1 MARLEDLTEGAPVRG
16 VLPDRAAELV
26 GVRLLD
32 GSEFPRTWDP
42 ATGGRVP
49 VWEVAQNAILAL
61 EPGGESNAAE
71 FLRRVGG
78 LGETVEELAHRLD
91 AICERKKWAKEALA
105 YNPRVLA
112 WPEISRLAAGG
123 SPTRS
128 LQQEM
133 L

>member
-1 MARLEDLTEGAPVRG
+1 MARLEDLTKGAPVRG

-42 ATGGRVP
+42 ATGGRFP
-49 VWEVAQNAILAL
+49 VWEVAQNA
-61 EPGGESNAAE
+61 
-71 FLRRVGG
+71 
-78 LGETVEELAHRLD
+78 T
-91 AICERKKWAKEALA
+91 
-105 YNPRVLA
+105 
-112 WPEISRLAAGG
+112 GG